1 MQYSVRIRSSISV
14 HLWLILKPCSSNRSI
29 GFELIYRLNS
39 CGKRA
44 MRKDNFAGYLMI
56 SPWLIS
62 FFAFTLIPI
71 VVSFYLAFT
80 DYDILS
86 PPTWV
91 GTENFERMFTSDA
104 RICVRSRRPSSM
116 SFWRCRC
123 GSPLR
128 SLWPCC

>member
-1 MQYSVRIRSSISV
+1 
-14 HLWLILKPCSSNRSI
+14 
-29 GFELIYRLNS
+29 
-39 CGKRA
+39 

-91 GTENFERMFTSDA
+91 GTENFVRMFTE
-104 RICVRSRRPSSM
+104 
-116 SFWRCRC
+116 
-123 GSPLR
+123 
-128 SLWPCC
+128 